1 MWLRRRI
8 RAGTRNG
15 RRGRRRRRGV
25 RSEHPRSRAGSRDGR
40 RPSRSLRGRDRCG
53 RDRSGRV
60 TLLARSLYRSM
71 ERRPRHSGRLRPRRR
86 RHARPTRFPRGLR
99 RGSRTGRG
107 LRRGSRTGRGLR
119 RGSRTG
125 RGLRRGSRT
134 GRGLRRGSRTGRG
147 LRRGSRTGRGQSGS
161 GRRRRCRR
169 DAGGGTP
176 CEAGDRLDRR
186 HRGEDVAHRA
196 PGVVPRPARLDILLE
211 SRDVPRRRRRR
222 PQVAPRRGGL
232 GHDGLPL
239 SGLQLAQGSLLLGT
253 LRLAPS
259 SALAVDLLAH
269 RLLNSGTAGASRCT
283 EPRRRA
289 RGTRPVLRPGPARG
303 SPLTRWPMPGSR
315 PG

>member
-134 GRGLRRGSRTGRG
+134 GRG
-147 LRRGSRTGRGQSGS
+147 QSGS

-196 PGVVPRPARLDILLE
+196 RGVVPRPARLDILLE

-232 GHDGLPL
+232 RHDGLPL

-289 RGTRPVLRPGPARG
+289 PGTRPVLRPGPARG
-303 SPLTRWPMPGSR
+303 SPLTRWPMPGSP

>member
-86 RHARPTRFPRGLR
+86 RHARPTRFPRGLW
-99 RGSRTGRG
+99 
-107 LRRGSRTGRGLR
+107 
-119 RGSRTG
+119 
-125 RGLRRGSRT
+125 
-134 GRGLRRGSRTGRG
+134 RGSRTGRG

-196 PGVVPRPARLDILLE
+196 RGVVPRPARLDILLE

-232 GHDGLPL
+232 RHDGLPL

>member
-107 LRRGSRTGRGLR
+107 LRRGSRTGRG
-119 RGSRTG
+119 
-125 RGLRRGSRT
+125 
-134 GRGLRRGSRTGRG
+134 
-147 LRRGSRTGRGQSGS
+147 QSGS

-196 PGVVPRPARLDILLE
+196 RGVVPRPARLDILLE

-232 GHDGLPL
+232 RHDGLPL

>member
-107 LRRGSRTGRGLR
+107 R
-119 RGSRTG
+119 
-125 RGLRRGSRT
+125 
-134 GRGLRRGSRTGRG
+134 
-147 LRRGSRTGRGQSGS
+147 SGS

-196 PGVVPRPARLDILLE
+196 RGVVPRPARLDILLE

-232 GHDGLPL
+232 RHGGLPL
-239 SGLQLAQGSLLLGT
+239 SRLQLAQGSLLLGT
-253 LRLAPS
+253 LRLAPA

-269 RLLNSGTAGASRCT
+269 RPLNSGTAGASRCT

-289 RGTRPVLRPGPARG
+289 RGTRPVLRPGPARDNPSTKWPTLG
-303 SPLTRWPMPGSR
+303 SPPG
-315 PG
+315 

>member
-40 RPSRSLRGRDRCG
+40 RPSGSLRGRDRCG

-107 LRRGSRTGRGLR
+107 LRRRNRTGRRLR
-119 RGSRTG
+119 RRNPTGRRLRRRNPTG
-125 RGLRRGSRT
+125 RGR
-134 GRGLRRGSRTGRG
+134 
-147 LRRGSRTGRGQSGS
+147 SGS
-161 GRRRRCRR
+161 GRRRRHRR
-169 DAGGGTP
+169 GDGSGAPG
-176 CEAGDRLDRR
+176 EAGDRLDRR

-196 PGVVPRPARLDILLE
+196 RGVVPRPARLDILLE

-239 SGLQLAQGSLLLGT
+239 SGLKLAQGSLLLGT

>member
-1 MWLRRRI
+1 MRFRRRM
-8 RAGTRNG
+8 RAGTRNR
-15 RRGRRRRRGV
+15 RRGPWRRRGV

-40 RPSRSLRGRDRCG
+40 RPSRSLRRWDRCG

-60 TLLARSLYRSM
+60 ALLSRPLYRRM

-99 RGSRTGRG
+99 WGSRTGRG
-107 LRRGSRTGRGLR
+107 R
-119 RGSRTG
+119 
-125 RGLRRGSRT
+125 
-134 GRGLRRGSRTGRG
+134 
-147 LRRGSRTGRGQSGS
+147 SGS

-196 PGVVPRPARLDILLE
+196 RGLVPRPARLDILLE

-232 GHDGLPL
+232 RHDGLPL
-239 SGLQLAQGSLLLGT
+239 SGLHLAQGSRLLGT
-253 LRLAPS
+253 LRLAPT

-269 RLLNSGTAGASRCT
+269 SLLNSGTAGVSRCT

-289 RGTRPVLRPGPARG
+289 PGTRPVLRSVPARG
-303 SPLTRWPMPGSR
+303 SPLTRWPMPGSP

>member
-40 RPSRSLRGRDRCG
+40 RPTRSLRGRDRCG

-107 LRRGSRTGRGLR
+107 LRRGSRTDR
-119 RGSRTG
+119 R
-125 RGLRRGSRT
+125 
-134 GRGLRRGSRTGRG
+134 

-196 PGVVPRPARLDILLE
+196 RGVVPRPARLDILLE
-211 SRDVPRRRRRR
+211 SRNVPRRRRRR

-232 GHDGLPL
+232 RHDGLPL

>member
-125 RGLRRGSRT
+125 RG
-134 GRGLRRGSRTGRG
+134 
-147 LRRGSRTGRGQSGS
+147 QSGS

-196 PGVVPRPARLDILLE
+196 RGVVPRPARLDILLE

-232 GHDGLPL
+232 RHDGLPL

>member
-107 LRRGSRTGRGLR
+107 LRRGSRTGRG
-119 RGSRTG
+119 
-125 RGLRRGSRT
+125 
-134 GRGLRRGSRTGRG
+134 
-147 LRRGSRTGRGQSGS
+147 QSGS

-196 PGVVPRPARLDILLE
+196 RGVVPRPARLDILLE

-239 SGLQLAQGSLLLGT
+239 SGLKLAQGSLLLGT

-283 EPRRRA
+283 EPRRRV

>member
-1 MWLRRRI
+1 MWFRGRM
-8 RAGTRNG
+8 RAGTRNPW
-15 RRGRRRRRGV
+15 RDRWRRRGV
-25 RSEHPRSRAGSRDGR
+25 RFEHPRSRAGSRDGR
-40 RPSRSLRGRDRCG
+40 WPSGSLRGRDLRR

-99 RGSRTGRG
+99 WGSRTGRG
-107 LRRGSRTGRGLR
+107 R
-119 RGSRTG
+119 
-125 RGLRRGSRT
+125 
-134 GRGLRRGSRTGRG
+134 
-147 LRRGSRTGRGQSGS
+147 SGS

-196 PGVVPRPARLDILLE
+196 RGLVPRPAKLDILLE

-222 PQVAPRRGGL
+222 SQVAPRRGGL
-232 GHDGLPL
+232 RHGGLPL
-239 SGLQLAQGSLLLGT
+239 SGLQLAQGSRLLGT
-253 LRLAPS
+253 LRLAPT

-269 RLLNSGTAGASRCT
+269 RPLNSGTAGASRCT

-289 RGTRPVLRPGPARG
+289 RGTRPVLRPGPARDNPSTKWPTLG
-303 SPLTRWPMPGSR
+303 SPPG
-315 PG
+315 